1 MQVPGHGDHQ
11 QMGDIRRE
19 HEDTET
25 RQPAFLA
32 QGPGA
37 IAGRQRIGEIATRPG
52 EGLHIG
58 FQRDHLVQIGVGQ
71 RLRRRRD
78 GPARLGLP
86 PSPRM
91 RSAVVKATLS
101 YIERRGQLGRHRL
114 PAQPVL
120 PRQPGHAGGFR
131 TQDVDPL
138 PGRRRRHVGRVG
150 VPGITGDQQRRAQAP
165 ARLMMLRPGHD
176 FGGGDQHGLL
186 ERLPGSRLV
195 AFRSCPP
202 VDGQIDFIHAG
213 VQRHQHGLARR
224 GSGLRG
230 HRQMRNHRQH
240 RDIQSQGHALG
251 HAAGHPQAGEPAR
264 PWPNATA
271 CSAPGPV
278 PPRPAVRRPWA
289 AAARRAPGILR
300 AHGR

>member
-1 MQVPGHGDHQ
+1 MA
-11 QMGDIRRE
+11 RRALGCRCFAA
-19 HEDTET
+19 H
-25 RQPAFLA
+25 AL
-32 QGPGA
+32 GG
-37 IAGRQRIGEIATRPG
+37 G
-52 EGLHIG
+52 EG
-58 FQRDHLVQIGVGQ
+58 DLV
-71 RLRRRRD
+71 
-78 GPARLGLP
+78 
-86 PSPRM
+86 
-91 RSAVVKATLS
+91 S

-264 PWPNATA
+264 PLAERHGVQRARGQSRLGQQFAGHGQQPLGVLLGSFVLTD
-271 CSAPGPV
+271 GDV
-278 PPRPAVRRPWA
+278 QPAVGRA
-289 AAARRAPGILR
+289 QQGDAAARRRGFQSQQV
-300 AHGR
+300 